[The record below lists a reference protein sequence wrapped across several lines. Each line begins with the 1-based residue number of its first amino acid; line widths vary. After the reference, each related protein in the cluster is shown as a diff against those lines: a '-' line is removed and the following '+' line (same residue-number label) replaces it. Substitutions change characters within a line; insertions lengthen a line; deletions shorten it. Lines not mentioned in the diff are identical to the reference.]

1 MLEQG
6 DIGEGEQMGEG
17 TLRGILQVQLE
28 GVASG
33 GYWGSECT
41 KGVFDWVLEF
51 GGRGALRGVQI
62 VKGGEAGR
70 DEVVDVRDGTGG
82 SCRPWDT
89 YA

>member
-1 MLEQG
+1 VLEQG

-51 GGRGALRGVQI
+51 RG
-62 VKGGEAGR
+62 
-70 DEVVDVRDGTGG
+70 
-82 SCRPWDT
+82 C
-89 YA
+89 